1 MSQSSTSPID
11 PFEFSTSQD
20 SSSGS
25 GSLEAVPIPSK
36 LARLRDQLATDGG
49 SESTDLA
56 LDLILNEIVQQVRIT
71 TRATGAA
78 VALLRGDEMVCR
90 ATTGGNAPDM
100 GVRLDTKTGL
110 SGACVETRL
119 TQLCADTE
127 LDDRVDVAACRALG
141 VRSILVLPL
150 LDEARLIGVFEVFS
164 PLPNAFGDRDIQT
177 LQAFVRQILQAVGEA
192 RLLSS
197 APLKSSSEAE
207 TQTYSYEPELQ
218 TIAPPAEVIPG
229 EGGPPPQPR
238 RDWRTPFL
246 TVLVIALS
254 ILLGTLLGLHISR
267 PKPPRAARP
276 TPGGTPTAAAST
288 TNAALEFGSSN
299 APSLDSE
306 APANTQAPSS
316 AAPVNR
322 DKKGPPPRGN
332 LTVYR
337 DERVV
342 YQDGAPH
349 IEPAESP
356 APASSAPQPPTP
368 QSSLLP
374 ALPDLPT
381 HTAMALLPK
390 QIDPEYPAVCTAPSA
405 QTPVQVRIAV
415 DSTGAVQYAR
425 IVSGPNELAA
435 PALDAVKKWRFNPYS
450 VKGTPIPF
458 QTLVTVHFATR

>member
-20 SSSGS
+20 SSSRS
-25 GSLEAVPIPSK
+25 GNLEAVPIPSK

-56 LDLILNEIVQQVRIT
+56 LDLVLNEIVQQVRIT

-164 PLPNAFGDRDIQT
+164 PLPSAFGDRDIQT

-197 APLKSSSEAE
+197 APIKPSSEAE
-207 TQTYSYEPELQ
+207 TQAYSYEPELPA
-218 TIAPPAEVIPG
+218 IAPPTEVVQG
-229 EGGPPPQPR
+229 ESGPPPQPR
-238 RDWRTPFL
+238 RDWLTPFL

-254 ILLGTLLGLHISR
+254 ILLGTLLGLHVSR
-267 PKPPRAARP
+267 PKQPRAARR
-276 TPGGTPTAAAST
+276 TPGASPTAAAST
-288 TNAALEFGSSN
+288 TNAALEFSGSN
-299 APSLDSE
+299 APPLDSE
-306 APANTQAPSS
+306 APTNTQAPSA

-322 DKKGPPPRGN
+322 DKSGPPPRGN

-342 YQDGAPH
+342 YQDGQH
-349 IEPAESP
+349 IEPALAP
-356 APASSAPQPPTP
+356 APASSAPQPATP

-390 QIDPEYPAVCTAPSA
+390 QIDPEYPAGFAASSV

-435 PALDAVKKWRFNPYS
+435 PALDAVKKWHFNPYS
-450 VKGTPIPF
+450 VKGTAVPF